1 MVSVASRVLQ
11 RGENQ
16 VAGFG
21 GEKRGGNGFKVAHFA
36 NEDDVRVL
44 AKGGAERGGKV
55 RGIHFD
61 FALIDEVRLSR

>member
-1 MVSVASRVLQ
+1 
-11 RGENQ
+11 

-55 RGIHFD
+55 CGIHFD
-61 FALIDEVRLSR
+61 FALIDEAAFVAVKKFDGSSMVMR